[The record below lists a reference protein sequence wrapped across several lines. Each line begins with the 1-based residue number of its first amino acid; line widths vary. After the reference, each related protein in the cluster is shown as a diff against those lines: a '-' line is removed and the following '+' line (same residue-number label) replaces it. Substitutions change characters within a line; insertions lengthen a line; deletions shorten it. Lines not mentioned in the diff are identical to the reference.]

1 MFQVFFYYEMSY
13 LPTQG
18 RFKGHVVWSGDVM
31 EKDASIT
38 LQQVSPAFNGTYICQ
53 VHNIPD
59 VVGRNG
65 EVVLRVVNKT
75 ESRLF
80 FTPNDTLISTK
91 HVSVSCPSFET
102 GIY

>member
-1 MFQVFFYYEMSY
+1 MFQVFFYYETSY

-38 LQQVSPAFNGTYICQ
+38 LQQVSPAF
-53 VHNIPD
+53 NIPD